1 MSEYSVVYNKWYNLG
16 VFSCLKKAEEFAE
29 RMKTDREIFE
39 YHSQHEISGS
49 VSDLIEI
56 SDDTRVLVKG

>member
-1 MSEYSVVYNKWYNLG
+1 MTKRIPMKGGDEYDALT
-16 VFSCLKKAEEFAE
+16 KARKFAE

-39 YHSQHEISGS
+39 YHCQHDISGS

-56 SDDTRVLVKG
+56 SDTTGQDC

>member
-1 MSEYSVVYNKWYNLG
+1 
-16 VFSCLKKAEEFAE
+16 
-29 RMKTDREIFE
+29 MKTDREIFE

-56 SDDTRVLVKG
+56 SDTTGQDC

>member
-1 MSEYSVVYNKWYNLG
+1 MSEYSVVYNNYYNLG
-16 VFSCLKKAEEFAE
+16 VFSSLEKAEEFAE

-56 SDDTRVLVKG
+56 SDTTGQDC

>member
-1 MSEYSVVYNKWYNLG
+1 MSKYSVVYNKWYDLG
-16 VFSCLKKAEEFAE
+16 VFNSYKEAEEFAE

-39 YHSQHEISGS
+39 YHSQHDVSGS

-56 SDDTRVLVKG
+56 SDTTGQDL